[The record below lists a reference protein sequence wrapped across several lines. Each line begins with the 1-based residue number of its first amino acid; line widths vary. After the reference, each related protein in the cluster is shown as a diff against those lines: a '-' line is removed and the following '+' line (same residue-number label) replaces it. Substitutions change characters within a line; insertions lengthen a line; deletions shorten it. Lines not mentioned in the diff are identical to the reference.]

1 MVGAPSG
8 PADTERTRT
17 LWFALLLTLANG
29 FLDAHTYLARGHVFA
44 NVQTAN
50 VIFSAIDISE
60 QQFAAALAHV
70 WPLLAFI
77 TGMLLAS
84 HIKSGRMER
93 LVPHSLRWT
102 MGVQA
107 VALAV
112 IGFVPASVAHSV
124 VTVPISFLAAMQ
136 IGLFRN
142 IGDLAYLP
150 VATTGNLMRFME
162 SAYDGC
168 VEKRPAARHAAAVYG
183 TLILAFAGGAL
194 TGAVTTNAWGVRA
207 IWLPAGFLA
216 VTLCLFIVDERG
228 WFPAWLNRFEPG
240 IVSRKDQR

>member
-1 MVGAPSG
+1 MAGAASG
-8 PADTERTRT
+8 PVGTEQSRT

-29 FLDAHTYLARGHVFA
+29 FLDAHTYLVRGHVFA

-50 VIFSAIDISE
+50 VIFSAIDLSE
-60 QQFAAALAHV
+60 RRLAAALAHV

-77 TGMLLAS
+77 AGMLVAS

-107 VALAV
+107 VVLAI
-112 IGFVPASVAHSV
+112 IGFVHASVDHTF
-124 VTVPISFLAAMQ
+124 VTVPISFLAAIQ

-162 SAYDGC
+162 STYDGF
-168 VEKRPAARHAAAVYG
+168 VERRAEARHAVVVYG
-183 TLILAFAGGAL
+183 SLILAFAGGAL
-194 TGAVTTNAWGVRA
+194 IGAVASDAWGVRA
-207 IWLPAGFLA
+207 IWLPAACLA
-216 VTLCLFIVDERG
+216 VTLVLFIVEER
-228 WFPAWLNRFEPG
+228 E
-240 IVSRKDQR
+240 

>member
-1 MVGAPSG
+1 MGGQPTG
-8 PADTERTRT
+8 PQDIERTRT

-29 FLDAHTYLARGHVFA
+29 FLDAHTYLARGGVFA

-50 VIFSAIDISE
+50 VIFFAINSSE
-60 QQFAAALAHV
+60 GKWSAALARV

-77 TGMLLAS
+77 AGMALAS
-84 HIKSGRMER
+84 HIKAGQLE
-93 LVPHSLRWT
+93 LVVPHALRWT
-102 MGVQA
+102 MAVQA
-107 VALAV
+107 VTLGI
-112 IGFVPASVAHSV
+112 IGFVPASVPHGY

-162 SAYDGC
+162 SGYDAFVGK
-168 VEKRPAARHAAAVYG
+168 KRESRRAFGVYG
-183 TLILAFAGGAL
+183 ALIAVFT
-194 TGAVTTNAWGVRA
+194 TGAVVGSVASLAWGVHA

-216 VTLCLFIVDERG
+216 FTLCLFIIDEDHLR
-228 WFPAWLNRFEPG
+228 
-240 IVSRKDQR
+240 